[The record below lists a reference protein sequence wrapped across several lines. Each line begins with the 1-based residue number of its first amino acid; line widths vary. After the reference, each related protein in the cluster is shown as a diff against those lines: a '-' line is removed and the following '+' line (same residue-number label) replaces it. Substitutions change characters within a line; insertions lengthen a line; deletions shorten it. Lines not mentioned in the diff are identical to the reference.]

1 MLNFVKAVD
10 HKEEFMIN
18 LDLVIKITKN
28 GIGNAVLW
36 FVDGSYEITKIPY
49 WQFVKEKL

>member
-1 MLNFVKAVD
+1 MLNFTKILD
-10 HKEEFMIN
+10 YREEFMIN
-18 LDLVIKITKN
+18 LNLVKKITKN
-28 GIGNAVLW
+28 TSDNAVLW

>member
-1 MLNFVKAVD
+1 MLNFVKVVN

-28 GIGNAVLW
+28 TSGNAVLW
-36 FVDGSYEITKIPY
+36 FVDGSYEITGIPY